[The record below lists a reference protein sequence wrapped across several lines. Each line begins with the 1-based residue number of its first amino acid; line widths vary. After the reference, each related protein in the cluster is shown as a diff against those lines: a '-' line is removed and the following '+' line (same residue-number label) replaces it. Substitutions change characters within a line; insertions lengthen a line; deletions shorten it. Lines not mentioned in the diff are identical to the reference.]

1 MIKYW
6 RSIKYHVYFLYDF
19 NHRVEIEYMTT
30 AFTRRFA
37 ALCLLFSVILY
48 AGCGGGGGG
57 GNPVAPGTDYVPTS
71 ELAPNTLASLATP
84 AAVYQHDSEAAN
96 VSIKLPIEQGTAVN
110 YALVVVN
117 SSDVSQSIKL
127 RPESY
132 VLSGSM
138 LAQAEAEA
146 LKASHVAVAPAD
158 SLGEARVRQAQF
170 EEIMR
175 KDFVN
180 SIRNAGGS
188 SAIRQSRSL
197 RLSDHSSEQVG
208 DTVTLNI
215 IVSYFFSQKYEPRRC
230 KLVRMTDHCKIF
242 VDQDSYEGLSAVI
255 GTYAITED
263 DLNHIVTE
271 FETYI
276 YPLMNDNYGEVYDI
290 DGDGRLSIVFS
301 PVYPKVGFA
310 GLFNTLHMNPT
321 NPANSNQ
328 RDMIGIWT
336 PHSLSSSSSTG
347 EKWRMDSRETIAHEM
362 QHAINFSAKVFPGG
376 VFKYENDSNFNANED
391 SYLEAM
397 WLDESLS
404 VGSEARYRLRRIEAG
419 LQTSIHEARFDSW
432 ASNTSSSS
440 GPHSYGLTTWAST
453 LGHYGQ
459 KGLFNYYLYEQ
470 YGGDKIKTMVQ
481 SQTTGV
487 ANIEAVY
494 DKTMKELAKGFSLAV
509 INESLRKEGLTSVGS
524 IAPVYKFPKPVGFDL
539 AEQVVTLGYT
549 PISLSVPKMGTAYYL
564 LKQPASFAGGE
575 EFQFRIESTQGEPV
589 EIMLMRLPNP

>member
-1 MIKYW
+1 MPGLIA
-6 RSIKYHVYFLYDF
+6 VLLLP
-19 NHRVEIEYMTT
+19 MC
-30 AFTRRFA
+30 FT
-37 ALCLLFSVILY
+37 
-48 AGCGGGGGG
+48 
-57 GNPVAPGTDYVPTS
+57 
-71 ELAPNTLASLATP
+71 
-84 AAVYQHDSEAAN
+84 
-96 VSIKLPIEQGTAVN
+96 
-110 YALVVVN
+110 
-117 SSDVSQSIKL
+117 
-127 RPESY
+127 
-132 VLSGSM
+132 
-138 LAQAEAEA
+138 
-146 LKASHVAVAPAD
+146 APAD

-197 RLSDHSSEQVG
+197 RLSDHSGEKVG
-208 DTVTLNI
+208 DVVNFNI
-215 IVSYFFSQKYEPRRC
+215 IVSYIFGQTYNSRRC

-242 VDQDSYEGLSAVI
+242 VDQDPYEGLSAVI

-347 EKWRMDSRETIAHEM
+347 KKWLMDSRETIAHEM

-376 VFKYENDSNFNANED
+376 VFKYENDSNFNANEN

-404 VGSEARYRLRRIEAG
+404 VGSEARYRLKRIEAG

-432 ASNTSSSS
+432 AKSS
-440 GPHSYGLTTWAST
+440 PHSYGLTEWASN

-459 KGLFNYYLYEQ
+459 KGLFNYYLYEK
-470 YGGDKIKTMVQ
+470 YGSDKIKELVQ
-481 SQTTGV
+481 STKTGIS
-487 ANIEAVY
+487 NIEAVY
-494 DKTMKELAKGFSLAV
+494 DAVVERENSSVMTALAKGFSMAV
-509 INESLRKEGLTSVGS
+509 INDSLRKEGLTSVEL
-524 IAPVYKFPKPVGFDL
+524 IKNNYYKFSTQVKLDLDLDL
-539 AEQVVTLGYT
+539 AEKAVMLGYT
-549 PISLSVPKMGTAYYL
+549 PATLSVPKMGTAYYL
-564 LKQPASFAGGE
+564 LKQPASFGGGD
-575 EFQFRIESTQGEPV
+575 EFQFRIESTQGKSV